1 MGVVPALTRK
11 HSVLCLFPSDFCLSR
26 VLWVSL
32 QVDGGQRDAVTETTA
47 CVCTQCRRV
56 CVRSASRPS
65 GPHAW
70 DVHRAPFTLPLTT
83 HALRTQS
90 G

>member
-32 QVDGGQRDAVTETTA
+32 QVDGGQRDAVTVGA
-47 CVCTQCRRV
+47 CVCEAHRV
-56 CVRSASRPS
+56 RQGPTPGMSTGRPS
-65 GPHAW
+65 LCP
-70 DVHRAPFTLPLTT
+70 
-83 HALRTQS
+83 
-90 G
+90 